1 MIDLD
6 SIEKDCPIPESFGSH
21 IGSIIFIAILFFL
34 GFISRFIFAPLMPI
48 IEKEQGLTHSQA
60 GSLFLMISLGFFV
73 AQICS
78 GFLSSRIN
86 HRGNLIVSGIGVGV
100 ALLIYNFTNSLWVI
114 RGIMIMLGM
123 AAGLHLPSA
132 IATITAMVKRE
143 DWGKALSVH
152 QVAPPTS
159 LILGPLVVAFL
170 LQFLPWRDILTSIG
184 IVSIVT
190 TVVFIRYGKHGGF
203 PGEPPRLEL
212 IKLVFSHRSY
222 WILIL
227 LFSIGI
233 GASVGIYTMLPL
245 YLINEHNLAPGWANM
260 LVGLSQISGLFMTFV
275 SGWVNDKIGTKPTIA
290 AALILAGIAT
300 ILLGIMP
307 RSWVVVII
315 FVQTALITSYFP
327 PAFAALARIVHP
339 NLRSVA
345 ASITTPAAFLVGGG
359 ILPTAIGYMG
369 QNYTFGLGIALTGG
383 LVILGSILVPF
394 LVLRETVEEGC

>member
-1 MIDLD
+1 MIDFEN
-6 SIEKDCPIPESFGSH
+6 IEKDCPIPESLGSH
-21 IGSIIFIAILFFL
+21 LGSILFIAILFFL

-48 IEKEQGLTHSQA
+48 IEQEQGLTHSQA

-86 HRGNLIVSGIGVGV
+86 HRGNLIVSGIGVGL
-100 ALLIYNFTNSLWVI
+100 ALLIYNFSNSLWVI

-159 LILGPLVVAFL
+159 LILGPLLAAVL
-170 LQFLPWRDILTSIG
+170 LQFLPWRDILTCIG
-184 IVSIVT
+184 IVSIIV
-190 TVVFIRYGKHGGF
+190 TVVFIRYGHHGDF
-203 PGEPPRLEL
+203 PGDPPRIEL
-212 IKLVFSHRSY
+212 IKVVFSHRSY
-222 WILIL
+222 WILII
-227 LFSIGI
+227 LFALGM
-233 GASVGIYTMLPL
+233 GASIGIYTMLPL
-245 YLINEHNLAPGWANM
+245 YLITEHGLEPGWANT

-275 SGWVNDKIGTKPTIA
+275 SGWINDRIGTKPTIA

-300 ILLGIMP
+300 IMLGIMP

-315 FVQTALITSYFP
+315 FIQTALITSYFP

-345 ASITTPAAFLVGGG
+345 ASITTPVAFLLGGG
-359 ILPTAIGYMG
+359 LLPTAIGYMG
-369 QNYTFGLGIALTGG
+369 QTFTFGLGIALTGCF
-383 LVILGSILVPF
+383 VMLGSILVPF